1 MMNENLNNDTNC
13 SSSTLTN
20 RYSWNDTTTG
30 SSLYDSEL
38 CLAGK
43 PMYGIVIYDEAVK
56 VFRINQNVPNDLGS
70 KIAEVEFKP
79 FKGNSLKEKC
89 VDAVR
94 FAKRICELH
103 VIEFS

>member
-1 MMNENLNNDTNC
+1 MLNENSIND
-13 SSSTLTN
+13 TN
-20 RYSWNDTTTG
+20 RYSWNDTTNS

-43 PMYGIVIYDEAVK
+43 PVYGIVIYDEAVK
-56 VFRINQNVPNDLGS
+56 VFRINQNVSNDLGN
-70 KIAEVEFKP
+70 KIAEVEFKS
-79 FKGNSLKEKC
+79 FKGNSLKEKR

-103 VIEFS
+103 IVEFS